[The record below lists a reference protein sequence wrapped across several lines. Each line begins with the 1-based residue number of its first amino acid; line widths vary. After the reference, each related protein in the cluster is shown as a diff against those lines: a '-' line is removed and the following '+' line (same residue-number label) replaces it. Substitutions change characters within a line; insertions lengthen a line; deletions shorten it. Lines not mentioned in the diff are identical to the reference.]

1 MKSLRLEGG
10 NFDVSLKLYDDSILI
25 TGVPPRLHYKW
36 LNSSTGDIYIY
47 IYIYMYIYIYIY
59 IYIYTYMYIK
69 TTCAIVAVRRLYL
82 VSSVFY
88 VAHIILSMGEI
99 TR

>member
-25 TGVPPRLHYKW
+25 TGASPRRHYKW

-47 IYIYMYIYIYIY
+47 IYVYIYIY
-59 IYIYTYMYIK
+59 IYIYTYIYIYIY
-69 TTCAIVAVRRLYL
+69 TCISKQHAPSLL
-82 VSSVFY
+82 LEGF
-88 VAHIILSMGEI
+88 IL
-99 TR
+99 